1 MCLPEQ
7 VNISVRCRGTG
18 QQHPIRSRPRQS
30 QEPPS
35 ALGTVMA
42 HRLRLVNDDQ
52 IRPPLVTPEPDRLVD
67 RLVGHDDSARA
78 RQLLSSFRQIS
89 QSVHITARQNV
100 LPAVRSELVLPH
112 ADGGERT
119 DDHHPVN
126 LPCLNPSIGIGDGST
141 GLAGTHVMPQEQG
154 ALSPEALHGFLLVR
168 PEWKDGLEL
177 HYIFSPKYP

>member
-1 MCLPEQ
+1 
-7 VNISVRCRGTG
+7 
-18 QQHPIRSRPRQS
+18 
-30 QEPPS
+30 
-35 ALGTVMA
+35 

-52 IRPPLVTPEPDRLVD
+52 IRPPLVTPELDRSVD
-67 RLVGHDDSARA
+67 RLVGHDDSTRA

-89 QSVHITARQNV
+89 QPVHVVSGQDV
-100 LPAVRSELVLPH
+100 LPAVRLELVLPH

-119 DDHHPVN
+119 DDQHPVN
-126 LPCLNPSIGIGDGST
+126 VPFLNPSIGISHGST